1 MATERSGRTDRSPL
15 RLDLVLLNRV
25 ERLSDTQFVYLML
38 VPVFVLLGSM
48 AIWPLI
54 DTFGMSLRADNII
67 SSDATGE
74 FVGLE
79 NYAKMLTGQANSI
92 LPRPFLDLSAPF
104 TSAVSVTLI
113 FTAVAVAFE
122 TVLGF
127 GMALVLDKDFTGRR
141 WVRVAIILP
150 WAVPIVI
157 QGMIFY
163 LIFTP
168 GVGFAVAPLQSL
180 GLISGSPLADSQSSL
195 IIVILSDIWKQAAFM
210 ALLILAGLQSI
221 NRDLYNVAKV
231 TGATKLQEFMTI
243 TFPLVLP
250 TLLIALLFRTIAA
263 LKVYGTVVTI
273 TNCNTLPTLTCLV
286 ITTWNANRYASA
298 ATIAFIM
305 AAVIGIALLAYL
317 FKLRDLEYGGI

>member
-79 NYAKMLTGQANSI
+79 NYAKMLTGQANAI

-113 FTAVAVAFE
+113 FTAIAVAFE

>member
-1 MATERSGRTDRSPL
+1 MATETDAGTARSPI
-15 RLDLVLLNRV
+15 RVDLALLNRI

-38 VPVFVLLGSM
+38 TPVLVLLGSM

-54 DTFGMSLRADNII
+54 DTFGMSLHADNIM

-74 FVGLE
+74 FVGFE
-79 NYAKMLTGQANSI
+79 NYVQMLTGQANAL
-92 LPRPFLDLSAPF
+92 LPRPFLDLSAPL
-104 TSAVSVTLI
+104 TSAVTVTLI
-113 FTAVAVAFE
+113 FTVIAVGFE
-122 TVLGF
+122 MVLGF
-127 GMALVLDKDFTGRR
+127 GMALVLDKNFRGRR
-141 WVRVAIILP
+141 WVRVALILP

-157 QGMIFY
+157 QGMIYY

-168 GVGFAVAPLQSL
+168 GVGFAVDPLQGL
-180 GLISGSPLADSQSSL
+180 GLISGAPLADSWSSL
-195 IIVILSDIWKQAAFM
+195 LIVIVSDIWKQSAFM

-221 NRDLYNVAKV
+221 DRDLYNVAKV
-231 TGATKLQEFMTI
+231 TGATKLQEFRTI

-273 TNCNTLPTLTCLV
+273 ANCNTLPTLTCLV
-286 ITTWNANRYASA
+286 VTTWNANRYASA

-305 AAVIGIALLAYL
+305 AAVIALALVGYL
-317 FKLRDLEYGGI
+317 WKLRDLEYGGL

>member
-38 VPVFVLLGSM
+38 VPVFALLGAM

-79 NYAKMLTGQANSI
+79 NYAKMLTGQANAI

>member
-79 NYAKMLTGQANSI
+79 NYAKMLTGQANAI

-150 WAVPIVI
+150 WAIPIVI